1 MTSDTT
7 SSTSSDRLLLESDT
21 RVTCPACKHDFG
33 LAEGFAKK
41 ALEQF
46 TQASKDMAA
55 KEKALAER
63 EQGLQKQIDKEA
75 TEKAQRLIAGEKQ
88 YLEGELKDKLAQ
100 IAGYQA
106 AELEL
111 RKEKNKLAEEKAA
124 VELDVQR
131 RVDNERTAIE
141 EKTRLAETEKSKLR
155 EGELKKKIDDMS
167 DKLAEAQRKAA
178 Q

>member
-1 MTSDTT
+1 MTSDTA

-111 RKEKNKLAEEKAA
+111 RKEKTSSPKKRLRWSSICS
-124 VELDVQR
+124 R
-131 RVDNERTAIE
+131 RWGRGCGRRRRWRGGVARRSGASGRCAIGWSWMVCSRAIRTGGVS
-141 EKTRLAETEKSKLR
+141 R
-155 EGELKKKIDDMS
+155 
-167 DKLAEAQRKAA
+167 
-178 Q
+178 

>member
-1 MTSDTT
+1 MTSDTA

-111 RKEKNKLAEEKAA
+111 RKEKTSSPKKRLRWSSMYNGAWTMSEQLSRKKR
-124 VELDVQR
+124 DSRRQR
-131 RVDNERTAIE
+131 NLSSAKEN
-141 EKTRLAETEKSKLR
+141 
-155 EGELKKKIDDMS
+155 LKKRSTI
-167 DKLAEAQRKAA
+167 
-178 Q
+178 